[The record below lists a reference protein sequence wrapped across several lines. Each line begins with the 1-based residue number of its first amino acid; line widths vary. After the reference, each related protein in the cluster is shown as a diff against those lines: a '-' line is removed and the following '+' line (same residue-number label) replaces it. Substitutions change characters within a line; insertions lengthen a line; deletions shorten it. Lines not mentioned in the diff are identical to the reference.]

1 MVPVQW
7 YVWLGL
13 ALFMVGVF
21 GFLTRRSIIM
31 MFLSIEIMLN
41 AVNLLFVAFAHFL
54 NDLRG
59 HTMVIFIITVAAA
72 EAAMGLAILVSVVRN
87 RLSAHVDEIKQMK
100 G

>member
-59 HTMVIFIITVAAA
+59 HMMVIFIITVAAA